1 MKDNTSNS
9 DCHGS
14 DLGSDIMDAGDGV
27 GVDESIGDFLLTD
40 KDNRIFAPDT
50 DSCQSASLHSFEGIF
65 DLD

>member
-1 MKDNTSNS
+1 
-9 DCHGS
+9 
-14 DLGSDIMDAGDGV
+14 MDAGDGV

-65 DLD
+65 NLD